1 MTNAETKSYQ
11 RNGPSSL
18 KKKMADTT
26 KNTGME
32 VVVDEDD
39 QDHDRELVSILSDVA
54 SPASRVASTLLR
66 RCLRECG
73 CARPFQV
80 KKKLKN

>member
-1 MTNAETKSYQ
+1 
-11 RNGPSSL
+11 
-18 KKKMADTT
+18 MADTT

-54 SPASRVASTLLR
+54 SPASPRRFDVAEKMFASAVVP
-66 RCLRECG
+66 
-73 CARPFQV
+73 ARF
-80 KKKLKN
+80 K